1 VTDTLDMAA
10 AGSVVADL
18 IGVINSNRQYLSE
31 VDGAIGDGDHGINM
45 SKGFSQCGE
54 RLAKRATPP
63 SLPAALADLS
73 DALMGGIG
81 GSMGPLYGS
90 FFLDMSSVLEG
101 HALLDSPLFY
111 RALSAGIDA
120 VQAIGDAKV
129 GDKTLID
136 TLEPARAA
144 YEAALAENRS
154 FRECLDAMTAAA
166 EGGMNSTRE
175 LRARVGRAS
184 RLGDRSIG
192 VLDAGACSC
201 FLILRSMSESLGAL
215 LAAAERG
222 EKQGEKQ
229 TEKHPA

>member
-1 VTDTLDMAA
+1 MTDTIDMTA
-10 AGSVVADL
+10 AGCVVADL
-18 IGVINSNRQYLSE
+18 IGVINTNRNYLSE
-31 VDGAIGDGDHGINM
+31 IDGAIGDGDHGINM

-63 SLPAALADLS
+63 SLPVALADLS

-90 FFLDMSSVLEG
+90 FFLDMSGVLEA
-101 HALLDSPLFY
+101 HALLDKQLFY
-111 RALSAGIDA
+111 HALSAGIDA
-120 VQAIGDAKV
+120 IQAIGDAKV

-144 YEAALAENRS
+144 YGAALEHKLS

-166 EGGMNSTRE
+166 EAGMHSTRD

-215 LAAAERG
+215 VEGAVSQGSGAKQSGKQLA
-222 EKQGEKQ
+222 
-229 TEKHPA
+229 